1 MHWPEMRHRRSEPA
15 GHSNQEE
22 FMRVFSHLRIAG
34 IHPSP
39 LLLVSSFALAC
50 AVDSTSPP
58 SAPLHPQLDVAAA
71 GPEFPNVVRFRDQF
85 VISIQDP
92 ETDLIAFAGLPD
104 DPTQS
109 AFCGGDEPFA
119 IVDFHDAGV
128 RQGVDRLV
136 AKGDEVNLDVY
147 QRSTFVSPCV
157 STPIAEGTGRVMYL
171 DNDAFITA
179 NGANSWGFRMEGDV
193 TLVGGGSAQLMAHN
207 HFQILQDG
215 TFRRLFRQVRL
226 N

>member
-1 MHWPEMRHRRSEPA
+1 
-15 GHSNQEE
+15 
-22 FMRVFSHLRIAG
+22 MRVFSHLRIAAMR
-34 IHPSP
+34 PSP

-58 SAPLHPQLDVAAA
+58 SAPLHPRLDVAVE
-71 GPEFPNVVRFRDQF
+71 GPESPNVIRFQDQF

-92 ETDLIAFAGLPD
+92 ETDLWAFAGLPD

-119 IVDFHDAGV
+119 IVDFHDAGI
-128 RQGVDRLV
+128 RQGVEHLV

-157 STPIAEGTGRVMYL
+157 STPIAEGTGRVMYV
-171 DNDAFITA
+171 DNDAFLA
-179 NGANSWGFRMEGDV
+179 GDGGNSWGFRMGGDV
-193 TLVGGGSAQLMAHN
+193 TLVGGGSAHLMAHN
-207 HFQILQDG
+207 HFQILPDG
-215 TFRRLFRQVRL
+215 TFRRVFRQVRL

>member
-1 MHWPEMRHRRSEPA
+1 MRLRRSEPA

-22 FMRVFSHLRIAG
+22 FMTVFTHLRSAAMR
-34 IHPSP
+34 PTP

-58 SAPLHPQLDVAAA
+58 RAPLHPQLEVAAA
-71 GPEFPNVVRFRDQF
+71 GPEFPNVVRFQDQF
-85 VISIQDP
+85 VVSIQDP
-92 ETDLIAFAGLPD
+92 ETDLWAFAGLPD

-171 DNDAFITA
+171 DNDAFLTA
-179 NGANSWGFRMEGDV
+179 DGSNAWGFLMEGDV
-193 TLVGGGSAQLMAHN
+193 SLVGGGSAHLIAHN
-207 HFQILQDG
+207 RFQILPDG
-215 TFRRLFRQVRL
+215 TFRRVFRQVRL

>member
-1 MHWPEMRHRRSEPA
+1 
-15 GHSNQEE
+15 
-22 FMRVFSHLRIAG
+22 
-34 IHPSP
+34 
-39 LLLVSSFALAC
+39 
-50 AVDSTSPP
+50 
-58 SAPLHPQLDVAAA
+58 
-71 GPEFPNVVRFRDQF
+71 VVRFQDQF
-85 VISIQDP
+85 VVSIQDP
-92 ETDLIAFAGLPD
+92 TTDLIAFAGLPD

-128 RQGVDRLV
+128 RQGVEHIV

-171 DNDAFITA
+171 DNDAFVTG
-179 NGANSWGFRMEGDV
+179 NGANSWGFRMGGRV

-215 TFRRLFRQVRL
+215 TVRRLFRAVRL